1 MRSVRRNPEPG
12 ERPSAEDALPVP
24 LVAGDEQPAALRP
37 LLRALA
43 ADPRP
48 HELSGFEEPLASFR
62 AAFASTR
69 SAAARTTWRPSMLST
84 LLSAKLGATVAGVA
98 VALGGTAVAAYTGV
112 LPTGVQ
118 NAAHSTVAAPAA
130 TAKPTG
136 TAKPSTTH
144 EPVGPDA
151 TGPAAFGLCNAW
163 SHHQGK
169 TKGPGDDP
177 GEKAGEKPGDSVAFR
192 NLAKAVGGEG
202 KIATYCATI
211 PHPGNGKGN
220 SKDKDK
226 GKKATHPT
234 GKATSSP
241 TSTAK

>member
-1 MRSVRRNPEPG
+1 
-12 ERPSAEDALPVP
+12 
-24 LVAGDEQPAALRP
+24 
-37 LLRALA
+37 
-43 ADPRP
+43 
-48 HELSGFEEPLASFR
+48 
-62 AAFASTR
+62 
-69 SAAARTTWRPSMLST
+69 MLST

-118 NAAHSTVAAPAA
+118 NAAHTTVAAPAA

-211 PHPGNGKGN
+211 PHPGN